1 MSEIHPT
8 VTAVVATHNRPE
20 LLRGVLRAVFAQ
32 NYPGDLDVIVVY
44 DQAEPE
50 AGLADE
56 FPGEALEIITNTRT
70 PGLAGARNTG
80 VLHAGG
86 DFIAFCDDDDDWFP
100 EKLTA
105 QFALRNGDAGIGV
118 VATGVVVTYD
128 GDEHPRVPDRDRL
141 TKHDLLQSRV
151 FAAHP
156 SSVVVHRQTMIDE
169 IGLVDEAIPGS
180 YGEDYE
186 WILRAAAVT
195 EIAVVT
201 RPLVLVRWHAGGSF
215 FSDRWLLMVDG
226 IDYILEREPEFASH
240 PRGLAYMYGRQAFA
254 LAAADRPGE
263 ARRKAWNALKA
274 SWRERR
280 AYLALAVS
288 WRLISADRLMQMAHR
303 RGRGI

>member
-1 MSEIHPT
+1 MSEVYPP
-8 VTAVVATHNRPE
+8 VTAVIATHDRPE

-32 NYPGDLDVIVVY
+32 NYPGELDVVVVY
-44 DQAEPE
+44 DQAEPDH
-50 AGLADE
+50 GLADE
-56 FPGEALEIITNTRT
+56 FPEKALEVITNTRT

-80 VLHAGG
+80 VLHAKGE
-86 DFIAFCDDDDDWFP
+86 FIAFCDDDDDWLP
-100 EKLTA
+100 DKLTS
-105 QFALRNGDAGIGV
+105 QFALRNGDPAIGV

-141 TKHDLLQSRV
+141 TKLDLLQSRV

-156 SSVVVHRQTMIDE
+156 SSVVVHRQTMIE
-169 IGLVDEAIPGS
+169 HIGLVDEEIPGS

-215 FSDRWLLMVDG
+215 FSDRWLLMVEG
-226 IDYILEREPEFASH
+226 IDYILEREPEFSGH
-240 PRGLAYMYGRQAFA
+240 PKGLAYMYGRQAFA
-254 LAAADRPGE
+254 LAAAGRGRQ
-263 ARRKAWNALKA
+263 ARRKAIDAMKA
-274 SWRERR
+274 NWRERR

-288 WRLISADRLMQMAHR
+288 WRLVSADRLMRMAHR